1 MCLEGEIKKIHVS
14 SVEHDFEPFPQ
25 QFLIVYQFLF
35 VSTLAMLIKVLPIV
49 EEKSIRKR
57 ISFGGDDP
65 SMYQT
70 WVRHGESFKKVL
82 EISLFSLAKQMVA

>member
-1 MCLEGEIKKIHVS
+1 MCVEGEIKKTHVS
-14 SVEHDFEPFPQ
+14 SVERNLNPQ
-25 QFLIVYQFLF
+25 QFLIVYHFLF
-35 VSTLAMLIKVLPIV
+35 FSTFAMLIKVLPIV

-70 WVRHGESFKKVL
+70 
-82 EISLFSLAKQMVA
+82 